1 MASTVVEEKRPWLE
15 PLLRGVAIVVSLMSG
30 IATVCL
36 VVLSFRPWLELGY
49 QNSSADQLA
58 YLRTVAMLLV
68 FLVGV
73 GAAVLFRSWWATLVV
88 PLALCIGAVPTYYLI
103 RYQIAPELLTYDDVG
118 FGVIVYPII
127 FIPIFAVIAAFI
139 GSAIGMLWKKKQQL

>member
-1 MASTVVEEKRPWLE
+1 MVSPKHVNDQKTENEQASDPPEEQQVVLVGEKQKPWLE
-15 PLLRGVAIVVSLMSG
+15 PLLRGIAIVVSLMSG
-30 IATVCL
+30 IAAVSL
-36 VVLSFRPWLELGY
+36 VVLSYRPWLELGY

-88 PLALCIGAVPTYYLI
+88 PLALCIGAVPT
-103 RYQIAPELLTYDDVG
+103 
-118 FGVIVYPII
+118 
-127 FIPIFAVIAAFI
+127 
-139 GSAIGMLWKKKQQL
+139 